1 MMYKIRQRYRYSV
14 ILLRE
19 IVRTDFKIRYQNSIL
34 GYVWSLLRPLLLFI
48 ILYFV
53 FTKFL
58 KVGGNVPHYPVYL
71 LLGLLFWNFFVEV
84 TMGSVTAIVGKGDL
98 LRKINFPKYVIIF
111 AVLVGALINLSLTAV
126 VVVIF
131 MIVGHVAVS
140 WHALLLIPLIIELI
154 IIALTAA
161 FFLSTA
167 FVRFRDVSYIWDVI
181 VQATFYATPILYPLS
196 RIPHSFA
203 KFLILNPL
211 AQVIQD
217 ARYVLITHSTQT
229 IATVYN
235 GDRWIWAIPITITV
249 ILGLLTSTYFRKRS
263 KYFAEEV

>member
-1 MMYKIRQRYRYSV
+1 MHKIRQRYRYSI

-34 GYVWSLLRPLLLFI
+34 GYVWSLLRPLLLFV

-58 KVGGNVPHYPVYL
+58 KVGDNVPHYPVYL
-71 LLGLLFWNFFVEV
+71 LLGLLYWNFFVEV

-98 LRKINFPKYVIIF
+98 IRKINFPKYVIILS
-111 AVLVGALINLSLTAV
+111 VLVGALINLSLTAV

-131 MIVGHVAVS
+131 MIIGHVAVS
-140 WHALLLIPLIIELI
+140 WHALLLIPLLIELV

-161 FFLSTA
+161 FFLSAA
-167 FVRFRDVSYIWDVI
+167 FVKYRDVSYIWEVI
-181 VQATFYATPILYPLS
+181 IQAAFYATPILYPLT
-196 RIPHSFA
+196 RIPHSYA
-203 KFLILNPL
+203 KFLILNPF

-217 ARYVLITHSTQT
+217 SRYVLITHSTET
-229 IATVYN
+229 ISTIYN
-235 GDRWIWAIPITITV
+235 GDRWIWAIPIGITCMLA
-249 ILGLLTSTYFRKRS
+249 IITSTYFRRRS
-263 KYFAEEV
+263 ASFAEGV

>member
-1 MMYKIRQRYRYSV
+1 LKRRYRYSV

-19 IVRTDFKIRYQNSIL
+19 LVRTDFKIRYQNSIL
-34 GYVWSLLRPLLLFI
+34 GYVWSLLRPLLLFV

-58 KVGGNVPHYPVYL
+58 KVGNNVPHYPVYL
-71 LLGLLFWNFFVEV
+71 LLGLLYWNFFVEV

-98 LRKINFPKYVIIF
+98 IRKINFPKYVIIL
-111 AVLVGALINLSLTAV
+111 AVLAGALINLSLTSV
-126 VVVIF
+126 VIIIF

-140 WHALLLIPLIIELI
+140 WQALLLIPLLLELI
-154 IIALTAA
+154 IIALAVA

-167 FVRFRDVSYIWDVI
+167 YVKYRDVSYIWEVTI
-181 VQATFYATPILYPLS
+181 QAAFYATPILYPLT
-196 RIPHSFA
+196 RIPHTFA

-217 ARYVLITHSTQT
+217 SRYVLITHVTET
-229 IATVYN
+229 VGTVYG
-235 GDRWIWAIPITITV
+235 GDKWIWGIPIGITTILV
-249 ILGLLTSTYFRKRS
+249 LLTSKYFRSRS
-263 KYFAEEV
+263 RAFAEEV

>member
-1 MMYKIRQRYRYSV
+1 MQKFKRRYRYSV

-19 IVRTDFKIRYQNSIL
+19 LVRTDFKIRYQNSIL
-34 GYVWSLLRPLLLFI
+34 GYVWSLLRPLLLFL

-58 KVGGNVPHYPVYL
+58 KVGNNVPHYPVYL

-98 LRKINFPKYVIIF
+98 IRKINFPKYVIIL
-111 AVLVGALINLSLTAV
+111 AILTGALINLSLTSI

-131 MIVGHVAVS
+131 MIVGHVSVS
-140 WHALLLIPLIIELI
+140 WHALLIIPLLLELI
-154 IIALTAA
+154 LIAITAS

-167 FVRFRDVSYIWDVI
+167 YVRYRDMSYIWEVI
-181 VQATFYATPILYPLS
+181 VQAAFYATPILYPLT

-203 KFLILNPL
+203 KFLILNPF
-211 AQVIQD
+211 AQMVQD
-217 ARYVLITHSTQT
+217 SRYVLVTRSTET
-229 IATVYN
+229 ISTVYN
-235 GDRWIWAIPITITV
+235 GDRWIWAIPIGLTLI
-249 ILGLLTSTYFRKRS
+249 LLTSSSIYFRRRS
-263 KYFAEEV
+263 SAFAEEV

>member
-1 MMYKIRQRYRYSV
+1 MNRLKQRYRYSV

-19 IVRTDFKIRYQNSIL
+19 IIRTDFKIRYQNSVL
-34 GYVWSLLRPLLLFI
+34 GYVWSLLRPLLLFL

-58 KVGGNVPHYPVYL
+58 KVGDNVPHYPVYL

-98 LRKINFPKYVIIF
+98 IRKINFPKYVIIL
-111 AVLVGALINLSLTAV
+111 AVLSSALINLALTSV

-131 MIVGHVAVS
+131 MVVGHVPVS
-140 WHALLLIPLIIELI
+140 WHALILVPLLLELI
-154 IIALTAA
+154 VIAMTAA

-167 FVRFRDVSYIWDVI
+167 FVRYRDMSYIWEVI
-181 VQATFYATPILYPLS
+181 IQAAFYATPILYPLTK
-196 RIPHSFA
+196 IPNSFA
-203 KFLILNPL
+203 KILILNPF

-217 ARYVLITHSTQT
+217 SRYVLITHSTET
-229 IATVYN
+229 ISTLYG
-235 GDRWIWAIPITITV
+235 GDKWIWAIPLGITL
-249 ILGLLTSTYFRKRS
+249 ILFILTSTYFRRRS
-263 KYFAEEV
+263 SAFAEEV